1 MSPNGDNLPQCAP
14 MLQNRHMAIRI
25 IMSGL
30 VSLGLALAFDPAALA
45 SLGGDAASIETDAA
59 ALRGTPITRPSPAY
73 TVREIAGESSMD
85 VQEFTNNRG
94 VVFAVSWSA
103 PVIPDLR
110 LLLGSYFGRYT
121 DALARLRQAGIHRT
135 VRIDSPELVVESSGH
150 LRAYRGLAY
159 LPSEVPAGVTTTELQ

>member
-25 IMSGL
+25 IMSGF
-30 VSLGLALAFDPAALA
+30 VSLGLAFAFDPAALA

-59 ALRGTPITRPSPAY
+59 ALRGTPIARPSPAY

-85 VQEFTNNRG
+85 VHEFTNNRG
-94 VVFAVSWSA
+94 VVFAVSWNA

-121 DALARLRQAGIHRT
+121 DALARLRQAGMHRS
-135 VRIDSPELVVESSGH
+135 VRIDSPDLVVESSGH
-150 LRAYRGLAY
+150 LRAYHGLAY

>member
-1 MSPNGDNLPQCAP
+1 
-14 MLQNRHMAIRI
+14 
-25 IMSGL
+25 MSGI

-59 ALRGTPITRPSPAY
+59 ALRGTPSTRSSPAY
-73 TVREIAGESSMD
+73 TVREIAGESS
-85 VQEFTNNRG
+85 VSVHEFTNNRG

-121 DALARLRQAGIHRT
+121 DMLARLRQAGGHRS
-135 VRIDSPELVVESSGH
+135 VRIDSPDLVVESSGH

-159 LPSEVPAGVTTTELQ
+159 LPSEVPAGVTATELQ

>member
-1 MSPNGDNLPQCAP
+1 
-14 MLQNRHMAIRI
+14 
-25 IMSGL
+25 MSGL

-110 LLLGSYFGRYT
+110 LLLGSYFGRF
-121 DALARLRQAGIHRT
+121 L
-135 VRIDSPELVVESSGH
+135 
-150 LRAYRGLAY
+150 
-159 LPSEVPAGVTTTELQ
+159 

>member
-1 MSPNGDNLPQCAP
+1 
-14 MLQNRHMAIRI
+14 MALRI
-25 IMSGL
+25 IKLGFFA
-30 VSLGLALAFDPAALA
+30 LGLALAFDPAALA
-45 SLGGDAASIETDAA
+45 SLGGDAASIDADAA
-59 ALRGTPITRPSPAY
+59 MMRGTQITRLSPAY

-85 VQEFTNNRG
+85 IHEFSNGRG

-159 LPSEVPAGVTTTELQ
+159 LPSEVPAGVTTAELQ